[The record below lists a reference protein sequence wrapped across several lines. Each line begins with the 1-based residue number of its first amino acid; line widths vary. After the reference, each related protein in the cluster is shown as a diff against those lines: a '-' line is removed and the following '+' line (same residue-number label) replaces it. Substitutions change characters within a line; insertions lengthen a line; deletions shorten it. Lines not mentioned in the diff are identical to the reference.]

1 MFRLRVSAFLT
12 DLSILG
18 EVVVQ
23 QLRVGLLVSRQDMQE
38 LSWSVTRGTA
48 GVQRSCTP

>member
-1 MFRLRVSAFLT
+1 MT

-23 QLRVGLLVSRQDMQE
+23 QLRVGLLVSRQDMQK
-38 LSWSVTRGTA
+38 LSRGVTRGTT
-48 GVQRSCTP
+48 GVQRSRTP